1 VSKKKQTRIGDS
13 TKIRNYPRML
23 RRYERL
29 IEITTDLVSS
39 IDQHALLNRIV
50 LTAQE
55 LTDCEAASL
64 LLHDPQTDQL
74 YFEAATTSLDSGMGQ
89 KAVPT
94 DRSIAGWVYSSGEI
108 ALVDDVLQDSRF
120 FSEVDAV
127 TNFTTRSILC
137 VPLRLKE
144 KILGVIEAVNKKKGS
159 FDEDDVTVLRAVA
172 TQAAISIENS
182 RLFKQSDLISE
193 LVHELRSPL
202 TALIA
207 AAHILQR
214 RDLGAAERD
223 RLLATIMNESLRLD
237 TMARGFLDLSRMES
251 GRAQF
256 NREPVHLGGLV
267 EECLEI
273 IRPQATSEKIKL
285 QSELDTALSPV
296 MGDRNRLKQ
305 LLLNLLTNAIKY
317 NKSGGWVRVILES
330 DEDEVLLSVKDSGC
344 GIPAKS
350 LPRVFERFYRGPDQ
364 EDQSLGAGL
373 GLAIAKRI
381 VENHRGEISVVSKV
395 GKGSTFT
402 VRIPI

>member
-1 VSKKKQTRIGDS
+1 
-13 TKIRNYPRML
+13 
-23 RRYERL
+23 
-29 IEITTDLVSS
+29 
-39 IDQHALLNRIV
+39 
-50 LTAQE
+50 
-55 LTDCEAASL
+55 
-64 LLHDPQTDQL
+64 
-74 YFEAATTSLDSGMGQ
+74 MGQ

-94 DRSIAGWVYSSGEI
+94 DRSIAGWVYTKGEI
-108 ALVDDVLQDSRF
+108 ALVEDVLQDSRF

-144 KILGVIEAVNKKKGS
+144 KILGVIEAVNKKKGI
-159 FDEDDVTVLRAVA
+159 FDEDDVIVLRAVA

-182 RLFKQSDLISE
+182 RLFKQSDLIAE
-193 LVHELRSPL
+193 LVHELRTPL

-207 AAHILQR
+207 ASHILQR
-214 RDLGAAERD
+214 ADLGAAERG
-223 RLLATIMNESLRLD
+223 RLLSTIMNESLRLD
-237 TMARGFLDLSRMES
+237 TMARGFLDLARMES

-256 NREPVHLGGLV
+256 YREPVHLGGLA

-273 IRPQATSEKIKL
+273 IRPQAEEVNVTLESKL
-285 QSELDTALSPV
+285 DSALPPV

-317 NKSGGWVRVILES
+317 NKPGGWVQVNLKG
-330 DEDEVLLSVKDSGC
+330 DGDDVLLSVKDSGC

-350 LPRVFERFYRGPDQ
+350 LPRIFERFYRGPDQ

-381 VENHRGEISVVSKV
+381 VENHRGEISVASKV

-402 VRIPI
+402 VRIPIQPLL